1 MAKTSKSAIKV
12 SCLQAWMKEKGF
24 PKPSNKAEDI
34 EEKGI
39 THTYRRRNA

>member
-1 MAKTSKSAIKV
+1 MAKTSKSATKV
-12 SCLQAWMKEKGF
+12 SCLQAWMKENKF

-39 THTYRRRNA
+39 THTYRKRNA